1 MGTISSATVRGLCR
15 AFPGA
20 GEPTFVLSPR
30 GAAKVRA
37 LVDEFGDSLAAATVV
52 FEAREPDVPE
62 TYELPPALTPDAAAR
77 LVPIEVSLNGAFTSL
92 DCARQPDLFDC
103 VRDFCVGNEIE
114 PAVRCMASLISSFQ
128 AQVL

>member
-1 MGTISSATVRGLCR
+1 MAPL
-15 AFPGA
+15 
-20 GEPTFVLSPR
+20 LSGPMS
-30 GAAKVRA
+30 A
-37 LVDEFGDSLAAATVV
+37 LVAALLSALMSALTP
-52 FEAREPDVPE
+52 A
-62 TYELPPALTPDAAAR
+62 LPPALTPDAAAR

-114 PAVRCMASLISSFQ
+114 PAVQCMASLISSLQ

>member
-1 MGTISSATVRGLCR
+1 MQSSEV
-15 AFPGA
+15 
-20 GEPTFVLSPR
+20 V
-30 GAAKVRA
+30 A
-37 LVDEFGDSLAAATVV
+37 LTTLGSLAAATVV
-52 FEAREPDVPE
+52 FEAREPDVPA